1 MGFGESLKSLVL
13 FGLKKGYGEVHFEEG
28 RLPFI
33 VNNSGHRAVIN
44 GVMPLKKEQISEAK
58 RVFLKGNTYST
69 VQLSGN
75 DFMMIDLGNGIVFR
89 QIPTITRPKSYN
101 AKLASSCLSKKGVI
115 VCVYSDQQER
125 ILNAYRTASIA
136 VNEKKMNVAVVETSK
151 YYCLDPGISDITEIF
166 KPEMELSMV
175 LRISD
180 QASFD
185 CIFCPDCRDR
195 DSAMVLNSISSEKLV
210 IAGISPDVKDCF
222 SSSNIIYGIK
232 ERQKGAVIYPEAIIK
247 NLEVEHA

>member
-33 VNNSGHRAVIN
+33 VNSKGHRAVIN
-44 GVMPLKKEQISEAK
+44 GVMPLNKDQISDAK
-58 RVFLKGNTYST
+58 RLFLKGSNYST
-69 VQLSGN
+69 MHMSGH
-75 DFMMIDLGNGIVFR
+75 DFMIIDLGSGVVFR
-89 QIPTITRPKSYN
+89 QLPTIKKPKSYN
-101 AKLASSCLSKKGVI
+101 AKLASSCLSKKGAI
-115 VCVYSDQQER
+115 VCVYSDQHER
-125 ILNAYRTASIA
+125 IFNSYQTASIA
-136 VNEKKMNVAVVETSK
+136 VSEKKLEMAVVETSK
-151 YYCLDPGISDITEIF
+151 YYCLDKGLSNVTDIF
-166 KPEMELSMV
+166 RPDMELNVV

-195 DSAMVLNSISSEKLV
+195 DSAMALNAISSEKLV

-222 SSSNIIYGIK
+222 STSNIIYGIK